1 MYVINYIIAIIDLKS
16 LYPWRPQHRN
26 QWESCTHTTPP
37 SIFRWR
43 WEPHNCMSLFSL
55 STIMYRHP
63 IRGGSLIRLVV
74 IGHNIYLITADLEFD
89 RREGTELNFE
99 TKTKFTTRPRMRT
112 GYNMHASYMILHAHV
127 NASSKKE
134 ALGTYIWQY
143 HVASYEKRD
152 HHLWFVC
159 SMYLVPKQ

>member
-26 QWESCTHTTPP
+26 QWEPCTHTTPP
-37 SIFRWR
+37 STFRWR

-89 RREGTELNFE
+89 RREGKELNFE

-127 NASSKKE
+127 
-134 ALGTYIWQY
+134 
-143 HVASYEKRD
+143 HVLRRYSATSTRTIATNQIQD
-152 HHLWFVC
+152 L
-159 SMYLVPKQ
+159 LVDV